1 MAYPRIIYEP
11 SLRRCQAVFII
22 LVGCFSHSLSNG
34 ALFGPMEVL
43 MMSHLWIGN
52 GGGRIRRDDDVVALE
67 DRLADQTAA
76 RLDQASNSETGLNYF
91 FQELKDD
98 TGTPLD
104 DYYSRPHITAE
115 KARDAPILIVG
126 GSDGSGTRAVVG
138 LLGEL
143 GVPMLVDD
151 DGTLDVH
158 APILFHG
165 ETEKGWPPL
174 VRLILQQTHS
184 ADYTLES
191 LPDDVRERAIE
202 ELQNFEGSYDPR
214 VRQLLDS
221 LESTE
226 TLAAENV
233 RFGFKAPVSML
244 LLPIF
249 LETFGRIKFLHIV
262 RDGRDIALSQNTSP
276 VDKFYKTFYTHAGEK
291 IQRLR
296 GTTNGK
302 EVEAMQLWNDW
313 NSQVLEWE
321 RRNADGRT
329 FDFLVIR
336 TEDLLS
342 PETKFENLV
351 KLADFVGSPRTVN
364 ELCEYHPVV

>member
-1 MAYPRIIYEP
+1 
-11 SLRRCQAVFII
+11 
-22 LVGCFSHSLSNG
+22 
-34 ALFGPMEVL
+34 MEVY

-52 GGGRIRRDDDVVALE
+52 GGGRITPDDDVVELE

-76 RLDQASNSETGLNYF
+76 RLDKASNSDKGLRSF
-91 FQELKDD
+91 FQTIKDD
-98 TGTPLD
+98 TSTPLD

-115 KARDAPILIVG
+115 KGREAPILIVG

-158 APILFHG
+158 APILFDG
-165 ETEKGWPPL
+165 EIEKGWPPL

-191 LPDDVRERAIE
+191 LPDDVRTRAIE
-202 ELQNFEGSYDPR
+202 ELQKFEGSYGPR
-214 VRQLLDS
+214 VRKLLES
-221 LESTE
+221 LESAE
-226 TLAAENV
+226 TVAAENV

-249 LETFGRIKFLHIV
+249 LETFGRVKFLHIV
-262 RDGRDIALSQNTSP
+262 RDGRDIALSRNTSP
-276 VDKFYKTFYTHAGEK
+276 VDKFYKTFYAHAEEQ

-296 GTTNGK
+296 GTTDGK
-302 EVEAMQLWNDW
+302 EVEAIQLWNDW

-321 RRNADGRT
+321 RRNSDGRT
-329 FDFLVIR
+329 FDYLTIR

-342 PETKFENLV
+342 PETKFESLV
-351 KLADFVGSPRTVN
+351 KLADFVGSPRTGD
-364 ELCEYHPVV
+364 ELCEYHPLT